1 MWTEREKELTDLT
14 NIEKYL
20 DEMDNFH
27 DYMIGNISYNS
38 EKQEAS
44 ICVET
49 EHDVRNSSKEGLIWN
64 FDFEQVTNILIGV
77 DSMLSCYVHE
87 ITVEDGQVHFWLTNG
102 NIYVT
107 ANKVELGIPCKDK

>member
-1 MWTEREKELTDLT
+1 MWTEREKELTDLI
-14 NIEKYL
+14 NIEKYI

-27 DYMIGNISYNS
+27 DYMIGDISYNS
-38 EKQEAS
+38 EKQEAR

-49 EHDVRNSSKEGLIWN
+49 EHDVKKSSKEGLIWN
-64 FDFEQVTNILIGV
+64 FEFEQATNILISV

-102 NIYVT
+102 NIYVK
-107 ANKVELGIPCKDK
+107 ANKVKLGIPRKDK